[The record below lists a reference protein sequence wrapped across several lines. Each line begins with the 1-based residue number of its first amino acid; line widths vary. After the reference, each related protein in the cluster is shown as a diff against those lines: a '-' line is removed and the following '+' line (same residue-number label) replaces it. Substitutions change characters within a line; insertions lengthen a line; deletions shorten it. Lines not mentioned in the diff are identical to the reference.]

1 MVRTFFVA
9 AFLVGL
15 FTLSLLPYG
24 ASALPTCPSGVAG
37 AGGATTGIC
46 VPADTGLS
54 SASILTILTKLM
66 FWLLTIFGVIAVAAF
81 VISGIQYLTAAG
93 DETQAETAKRNMQY
107 SIIGIIV
114 ALSGLIIIQAVSAL
128 LSGGSSTF

>member
-1 MVRTFFVA
+1 MGRTFFVV

-24 ASALPTCPSGVAG
+24 ASALPTCPAAG
-37 AGGATTGIC
+37 EDANGIC
-46 VPADTGLS
+46 IPADTNLS
-54 SASILTILTKLM
+54 TASISTILTKLM
-66 FWLLTIFGVIAVAAF
+66 FWLLTIFGVIAVGAF

-93 DETQAETAKRNMQY
+93 DESMIETAKRNMQY

-114 ALSGLIIIQAVSAL
+114 ALSGLVIINAVSTL
-128 LSGGSSTF
+128 LSGNSSTF

>member
-1 MVRTFFVA
+1 MARTFFVA

-24 ASALPTCPSGVAG
+24 ASALPTCPSGA
-37 AGGATTGIC
+37 AGGTATTGIC

-54 SASILTILTKLM
+54 SASIFSILKSFM
-66 FWLLTIFGVIAVAAF
+66 NWLLTIFGIIAIAAF

-93 DETQAETAKRNMQY
+93 DESQAETAKRNMQY

-114 ALSGLIIIQAVSAL
+114 ALSGLVIINAVSTL
-128 LSGGSSTF
+128 LGGNSSTF